1 MRTFALML
9 FAVTSPSVIL
19 PQEPAPRPVLVD
31 DVPQGTNWVA
41 NARTRIYYR
50 VGCPITAS
58 IPAADKL
65 YYKDE
70 TSLQKVGFTRSDDC
84 DVSGAANASP
94 GPTAT
99 TAVSPPSATA
109 AGTPGP
115 TQGEQKHRRTGFWF
129 NGGLGYGSLGCQNCA
144 GRDGSVTGG
153 LALGGT
159 VSQKVLL
166 GAATTA
172 WWKSE
177 GGSEFD
183 VGTLVAVIRFY
194 PSATGGFFLLGGL
207 GLGSIH
213 VERAFSAPGIP
224 AESSEAGFGAL
235 VGLGYDGRV
244 GKNVSL
250 TPFWNGFAVNTDNSD
265 ANVGQIGLGVTIH

>member
-84 DVSGAANASP
+84 DVSGAANA
-94 GPTAT
+94 
-99 TAVSPPSATA
+99 
-109 AGTPGP
+109 
-115 TQGEQKHRRTGFWF
+115 
-129 NGGLGYGSLGCQNCA
+129 
-144 GRDGSVTGG
+144 VT
-153 LALGGT
+153 
-159 VSQKVLL
+159 
-166 GAATTA
+166 
-172 WWKSE
+172 
-177 GGSEFD
+177 
-183 VGTLVAVIRFY
+183 R
-194 PSATGGFFLLGGL
+194 
-207 GLGSIH
+207 
-213 VERAFSAPGIP
+213 ERARVQTVPSSQYKSLPG
-224 AESSEAGFGAL
+224 SGLFAGPRQHL
-235 VGLGYDGRV
+235 TQLNGRY
-244 GKNVSL
+244 L
-250 TPFWNGFAVNTDNSD
+250 AC
-265 ANVGQIGLGVTIH
+265 